1 MNRDIKRHRMMG
13 RIAVMVVLLLAA
25 GCQTV
30 SREQREAALEKWR
43 KELDQFAR
51 ADASAPPA
59 PGGALFV
66 GSSSFRLWTNLAAAF
81 PERRVINRGFGGSQM
96 HELLALS
103 DRLVAPYRAR
113 EIFVYEGDNDLAK
126 DKSPEQIAREFRAFA
141 REVHRQQPAA
151 HIYFVAIKASP
162 SRIKLQP
169 LAAKANGLIRDYC
182 ADNLKLHFIDVYTP
196 MLNAQGQPRA
206 ELFVEDELHL
216 NGAGYAIW
224 TRVIRREL
232 GLPERSAD

>member
-1 MNRDIKRHRMMG
+1 MID
-13 RIAVMVVLLLAA
+13 RIAVVVVLLLAA

-30 SREQREAALEKWR
+30 SREQRAAALEKWR

-51 ADASAPPA
+51 ADAGAPPT
-59 PGGALFV
+59 PGGTLFV

-103 DRLVAPYRAR
+103 DRLVTPYQAR
-113 EIFVYEGDNDLAK
+113 EILVYEGDNDLANR
-126 DKSPEQIAREFRAFA
+126 KSPEQIMREFRAFT
-141 REVHRQQPAA
+141 REVHRQDPEA

-169 LAAKANGLIRDYC
+169 LAAKANGLIQEYC
-182 ADNLKLHFIDVYTP
+182 ASKPRLHFIDVYTP
-196 MLNAQGQPRA
+196 MLDAQGQPRA
-206 ELFVEDELHL
+206 DLFVEDELHL

-232 GLPERSAD
+232 GLAERSTD